1 MVPALRCTGL
11 RDRQCARGWAYRI
24 PVQALRGGARPGGI
38 RGRWG
43 RLIFTGKL
51 IPCQIPRDSGLS
63 VARET
68 SALKT
73 KDLPRVVA
81 KIAVRPLV
89 VGHPT
94 GSCTGRSR
102 SLWPRSGAGAY
113 LHDQWSYSRPKRNDN
128 WSRGI
133 HGFVGENRWGR
144 PSGVR
149 QRQCVVSPLACGAR
163 LLRKRN
169 VKRHGDIHKALAKL

>member
-1 MVPALRCTGL
+1 MREELGL
-11 RDRQCARGWAYRI
+11 SYSGASAAGR
-24 PVQALRGGARPGGI
+24 GARPGGI

-73 KDLPRVVA
+73 KDLPRLVA
-81 KIAVRPLV
+81 DIAVRPLV

-102 SLWPRSGAGAY
+102 SLWPRSGAEAY
-113 LHDQWSYSRPKRNDN
+113 LHDQWSYSHRKRNDN
-128 WSRGI
+128 WSPSIRG
-133 HGFVGENRWGR
+133 FAGENRWER
-144 PSGVR
+144 PGEVSVR
-149 QRQCVVSPLACGAR
+149 QRQCVAPWLVVPDNYEQVMSSTR
-163 LLRKRN
+163 
-169 VKRHGDIHKALAKL
+169 